1 MARFSL
7 ELSNQQVIN
16 MLKEVELSDPEK
28 MEILRILVGSRGYQD
43 KSRLAAE
50 VNELILTSLFQ

>member
-50 VNELILTSLFQ
+50 VNELIFTTL

>member
-1 MARFSL
+1 
-7 ELSNQQVIN
+7 

-50 VNELILTSLFQ
+50 VNELIFTTL